1 MRDSAVHHR
10 VRLMAVVAVSSVLAS
25 PISGSAQT
33 PAREGNES
41 DFKDWQPTRPEVSAE
56 ERAAGI
62 RQSPAQR
69 NAEDNELKLMYQ
81 DLMGD
86 ERASP
91 LLPDRAHPDDSRGCK
106 RRCTIGQLFL
116 EGVRLIVCQ
125 VGPLRLIS

>member
-1 MRDSAVHHR
+1 MDSLKGASMRDSAVHHR

-91 LLPDRAHPDDSRGCK
+91 PVA
-106 RRCTIGQLFL
+106 GQ
-116 EGVRLIVCQ
+116 GAPR
-125 VGPLRLIS
+125 

>member
-1 MRDSAVHHR
+1 MIRHHGQSLHDVASLKGASMRDSAVHHR
-10 VRLMAVVAVSSVLAS
+10 VRLIAVVAVLSVLAS

-91 LLPDRAHPDDSRGCK
+91 AVA
-106 RRCTIGQLFL
+106 GQ
-116 EGVRLIVCQ
+116 GAPR
-125 VGPLRLIS
+125 